1 MRTQTRTVKT
11 KARRT
16 STRRQRDREFREW
29 MRVAIDSFLPPEI
42 SVSKKGL
49 DEFMGIIDARTESE
63 IEARQARG

>member
-1 MRTQTRTVKT
+1 MRTPTRTVKT

-16 STRRQRDREFREW
+16 PTRRQRDREW

-49 DEFMGIIDARTESE
+49 DEFMGIIDARAESE